1 MRSRILAV
9 LFPAVLLAA
18 ALPARADEWTKKFT
32 ATGKPEIR
40 VETNDGNVS
49 VDARE
54 GKEIEA
60 RVETIGWRIADN
72 EVRVVATQT
81 GDRIELTA
89 RVPRSWN
96 WNVGGQRHSLRI
108 ELRIPRE
115 ANLSIQTS
123 DGNITLNGV
132 RGEMRLS
139 TGDGN
144 IDASGLDGRFVA
156 STGDGHLKIDGRF
169 DLLDLRTGDGNV
181 DARAAAGSKM
191 AGSWT
196 VRTGDGN
203 VVLRL
208 PEGFQADL
216 DAHTGDG
223 HISMDFPVTV
233 TGSVGRSSL
242 RGKMNGGGSTLT
254 VRTGDG
260 SIRLER
266 L

>member
-1 MRSRILAV
+1 
-9 LFPAVLLAA
+9 
-18 ALPARADEWTKKFT
+18 
-32 ATGKPEIR
+32 
-40 VETNDGNVS
+40 
-49 VDARE
+49 
-54 GKEIEA
+54 
-60 RVETIGWRIADN
+60 
-72 EVRVVATQT
+72 
-81 GDRIELTA
+81 
-89 RVPRSWN
+89 
-96 WNVGGQRHSLRI
+96 
-108 ELRIPRE
+108 
-115 ANLSIQTS
+115 
-123 DGNITLNGV
+123 V